1 MQSTTPTSTPP
12 QFWQRARHFHGLFWE
27 PFSYLQIHGVH
38 SGGLF
43 PESRRRHPL
52 SRRRIGGTWCLH
64 PPGQR
69 SEVREV
75 FEDDA
80 AMLASLVLSLVT
92 SPKAWV
98 SRGFPLCYFPSLI
111 WKDLFTQPPQEQS
124 YHWKYNATVCLSWA
138 LVVHYRFRRAHF
150 RKETG
155 FRRAQR
161 QEYDTVA
168 IQFWQTWSSS
178 LSHWFW
184 GSW

>member
-1 MQSTTPTSTPP
+1 MSAFWGVVFGQKEFSRRNGWLPPIVNKFSIIVYKLQSTTPTSTPP

-98 SRGFPLCYFPSLI
+98 SRGFPLGYFPSLI
-111 WKDLFTQPPQEQS
+111 WKDLSSRAGLSLKIT
-124 YHWKYNATVCLSWA
+124 ATVCLSGA
-138 LVVHYRFRRAHF
+138 LVVYYRFSRSASTF
-150 RKETG
+150 SN
-155 FRRAQR
+155 F
-161 QEYDTVA
+161 
-168 IQFWQTWSSS
+168 
-178 LSHWFW
+178 
-184 GSW
+184 